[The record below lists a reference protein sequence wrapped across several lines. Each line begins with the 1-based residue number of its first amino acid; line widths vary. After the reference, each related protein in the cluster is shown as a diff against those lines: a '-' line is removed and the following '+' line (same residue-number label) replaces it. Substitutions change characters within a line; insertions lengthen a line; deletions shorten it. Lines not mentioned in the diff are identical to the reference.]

1 MSQNLSPSSFIPK
14 RGAARAKRKKP
25 ARRIFVFTL
34 VAYSLIFASLLA
46 SGASYLY
53 LNYTTSLLQE
63 EVSTLNSEINTFSI
77 SDLSVVSEFDL
88 TLQRAN
94 NRLNNTASVATLLE
108 AVDSAIAQ
116 PVQIESLDVERVG
129 DQDML
134 VTAQVTAQSFDSTLF
149 QRGLLNDTDR
159 LFDEVVFEDVS
170 LAVSGQDED
179 TETTGGEDRN
189 QVTFTA
195 TAQVPIESLSYETF
209 RPDTLS
215 IPVGTDNQTSL

>member
-63 EVSTLNSEINTFSI
+63 EVSKLNAEINTFSV

>member
-1 MSQNLSPSSFIPK
+1 
-14 RGAARAKRKKP
+14 
-25 ARRIFVFTL
+25 
-34 VAYSLIFASLLA
+34 
-46 SGASYLY
+46 
-53 LNYTTSLLQE
+53 
-63 EVSTLNSEINTFSI
+63 
-77 SDLSVVSEFDL
+77 
-88 TLQRAN
+88 
-94 NRLNNTASVATLLE
+94 
-108 AVDSAIAQ
+108 
-116 PVQIESLDVERVG
+116 
-129 DQDML
+129 ML
-134 VTAQVTAQSFDSTLF
+134 VTAQVTGHSFDSTLF
-149 QRGLLNDTDR
+149 QRGLVNDTDR

>member
-1 MSQNLSPSSFIPK
+1 
-14 RGAARAKRKKP
+14 
-25 ARRIFVFTL
+25 
-34 VAYSLIFASLLA
+34 
-46 SGASYLY
+46 
-53 LNYTTSLLQE
+53 LLQE
-63 EVSTLNSEINTFSI
+63 EVSTLNAEINTFSV

-129 DQDML
+129 DQDIL

>member
-1 MSQNLSPSSFIPK
+1 MSLNSTPSSFIPK
-14 RGAARAKRKKP
+14 RGSNRAKRKKP

>member
-63 EVSTLNSEINTFSI
+63 EVSKLNAEINTFSV

-108 AVDSAIAQ
+108 AVDLAIAQ

-129 DQDML
+129 DKDML